1 MKKAA
6 AVVAVALAIVAGI
19 AFVAYERLDWVV
31 KVALQHYGPQV
42 AGVSVKVEDVELSP
56 ANGRGRLRGL
66 EIGNPPGFAA
76 SRAARFGDIVLDVDP
91 ATLRSDVVHVRSISV
106 ESSTIVYERAGKA
119 TNLDAISRNIEA
131 YVKRA
136 ADADD
141 GQTGGAFPRKRRFVI
156 DRLAIRSAKVTMT
169 NPALKGQGVTFD
181 LPDIELRDVGARGG
195 GATASQVAAA
205 VTNAIISRIAQRV
218 LSNFDLLRQGGL
230 EGAIDALKGLIR

>member
-6 AVVAVALAIVAGI
+6 AILAVLVAVVAGL
-19 AFVAYERLDWVV
+19 AFVAYERLDFIV
-31 KVALQHYGPQV
+31 KVALEHYGPEV
-42 AGVSVKVEDVELSP
+42 AGVSVKVGDVELSP
-56 ANGRGRLRGL
+56 SSGQGRLRNL

-76 SRAARFGDIVLDVDP
+76 ARAARFGDIALDVDP

-106 ESSTIVYERAGKA
+106 ESSAIVYERADKA
-119 TNLDAISRNIEA
+119 TNLDVISRNIEG

-136 ADADD
+136 GD
-141 GQTGGAFPRKRRFVI
+141 GEAARDGAAPRKRRFVI

-181 LPDIELRDVGARGG
+181 LPDIELRDVGRRGG

-205 VTNAIISRIAQRV
+205 VSNAIISRIAQRV
-218 LSNFDLLRQGGL
+218 LSNIDLLRQGGL